1 MAPQPNHQDRLGYSE
16 DHNTKNADTQHDE
29 TQKKPLP
36 RHSHGPLR
44 LPLAIPRN
52 SAGRASARTAQK
64 SSQVA
69 EARLHQAGT
78 DALANGRLNQQLSWE
93 ICREYTTQQREIP
106 ELAIRFGVPP
116 ATIRSV
122 LRGKTWA
129 KQTQDTRPDVLRDE
143 PHRTR
148 RQVERPPTITVTR
161 LKEEMGWTD
170 ELIEQHSGEE
180 DVRLR
185 NPHYSTSAPMR
196 LYRLDRVVATA
207 EEVPG
212 LRQKLTANSGRR
224 KALSTIS
231 EKIAKLA

>member
-1 MAPQPNHQDRLGYSE
+1 M
-16 DHNTKNADTQHDE
+16 
-29 TQKKPLP
+29 
-36 RHSHGPLR
+36 
-44 LPLAIPRN
+44 
-52 SAGRASARTAQK
+52 
-64 SSQVA
+64 A
-69 EARLHQAGT
+69 EARLHHQAGT

-93 ICREYTTQQREIP
+93 ICREYTTQQRKIP
-106 ELAIRFGVPP
+106 KLAIRFGVPP

-207 EEVPG
+207 DEVPG
-212 LRQKLTANSGRR
+212 SGRN
-224 KALSTIS
+224 
-231 EKIAKLA
+231 

>member
-1 MAPQPNHQDRLGYSE
+1 MTKRRKNRYRDTLTALCDCLWLFLETPQGEPAPEPPKRVA
-16 DHNTKNADTQHDE
+16 KW
-29 TQKKPLP
+29 
-36 RHSHGPLR
+36 LR
-44 LPLAIPRN
+44 PDSTR
-52 SAGRASARTAQK
+52 RA
-64 SSQVA
+64 
-69 EARLHQAGT
+69 
-78 DALANGRLNQQLSWE
+78 DALANGRLKQQLSWE
-93 ICREYTTQQREIP
+93 ICREYTTQQRETL
-106 ELAIRFGVPP
+106 ELAIRFGVPL
-116 ATIRSV
+116 ATIRSM

-207 EEVPG
+207 KEVPG
-212 LRQKLTANSGRR
+212 LRQKLTANLGRR
-224 KALSTIS
+224 KARSTIS